1 VARDRKRAK
10 DRKRRQEAKGQPGAI
25 HRSDEPGALDH
36 ASGAADEVEAAIVAG
51 AGGVPAADGATDA
64 AAAADGVQDVEH
76 PEELSAEEFSDLEDD
91 VDAAEL
97 DAEATGGLDAELELD
112 HASRAKA
119 HHVEAPKQGGPRV
132 IRFLRASWAELRRV
146 QWPDRRQVSQATAVV
161 IGFVIIAGL
170 YLGVAD
176 WAAKKVVDFII

>member
-1 VARDRKRAK
+1 VLTVARESKRDK
-10 DRKRRQEAKGQPGAI
+10 DRKRRRQQAKPEPGAI

-51 AGGVPAADGATDA
+51 AGGVPAEDGASD
-64 AAAADGVQDVEH
+64 DVQGVDH
-76 PEELSAEEFSDLEDD
+76 PEDLSPEDFNRLEDD
-91 VDAAEL
+91 VDEAEL
-97 DAEATGGLDAELELD
+97 EIEATGSVDEELELD
-112 HASRAKA
+112 HTHRATA
-119 HHVEAPKQGGPRV
+119 HHVEGPAQGGPRF

-161 IGFVIIAGL
+161 LGFVVVAGL
-170 YLGVAD
+170 YLGLAD